1 LTQVFEIASSSVA
14 VKPRVTGEP
23 SLTGLGKTLVIVT
36 VGAKSLTVSVVVL
49 EVVRPA
55 ASVAF
60 TVIVKIFWATPP
72 VL

>member
-23 SLTGLGKTLVIVT
+23 SLTGLGKTLAIVT
-36 VGAKSLTVSVVVL
+36 TGAKSLIVAVFVFEPVPPL
-49 EVVRPA
+49 F
-55 ASVAF
+55 VAF
-60 TVIVKIFWATPP
+60 TVIVKIFWATLP

>member
-1 LTQVFEIASSSVA
+1 LTQVFEIASSSAA
-14 VKPRVTGEP
+14 VKLRVTGEP

-36 VGAKSLTVSVVVL
+36 TGARSFTVTDAVL
-49 EVVRPA
+49 EPVPPLF
-55 ASVAF
+55 VAF